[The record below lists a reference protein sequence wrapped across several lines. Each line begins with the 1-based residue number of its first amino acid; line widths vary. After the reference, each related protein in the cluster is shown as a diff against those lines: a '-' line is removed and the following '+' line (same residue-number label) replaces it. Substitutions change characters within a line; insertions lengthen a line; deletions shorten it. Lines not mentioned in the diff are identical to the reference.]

1 MAAGTVAIILDAG
14 GGYRVVVTDKPHT
27 LPGHVGEGERL
38 IVVPDMIVNM
48 PVGIDSSSYIVGCA
62 EQHLRKLGLR

>member
-14 GGYRVVVTDKPHT
+14 GGYRVVATDEPHT
-27 LPGHVGEGERL
+27 LPGHVAEGERL

-48 PVGIDSSSYIVGCA
+48 PVDVTHAEYIVGMA
-62 EQHLRKLGLR
+62 ERHLKTLK